1 MPRPELQRSRG
12 NARERADNAG
22 ALERLTTGGP
32 CAQDRS
38 ERTAR
43 GAGRESVLP
52 DVSPAAACARVEAM
66 WLLQLA
72 LTLAVLYAAVVT
84 GMYLAQTWL
93 LFPTALVGAARV
105 QLPASA
111 RRLEAR
117 TPDGEVL
124 VGVRIPARGEGG
136 ESAPGLLGFGGNAWN
151 ADAMAL
157 YLHDLFPDREVA
169 AFHYRGYAPSTG
181 KPSAEALLSDS
192 VAGLRPRPAS
202 ERARGCRRRR
212 VQHRLRRGGLCG
224 PAPARRRAGPGHAL
238 RLSGGPGPGP
248 LLVGPRRPAPAPPHA
263 DHRLRPR
270 FAGADGPRSWRS
282 GTRSCRR
289 GAARPCA
296 RRYRTWSSRPPW
308 TRGTTTSTG
317 LHTAQGVRPGPLAG
331 ERRRRR

>member
-1 MPRPELQRSRG
+1 
-12 NARERADNAG
+12 
-22 ALERLTTGGP
+22 
-32 CAQDRS
+32 
-38 ERTAR
+38 
-43 GAGRESVLP
+43 
-52 DVSPAAACARVEAM
+52 M

-157 YLHDLFPDREVA
+157 YLHDLFPDREVV

-192 VAGLRPRPAS
+192 VVVFDRVQQANAREGVVAVGFSIGSGVAAYVARHRPAAGLVLVTPFDSLEALARDLYWWAPVGLLLRHRMTTIDFVRGSPVPTALIVA
-202 ERARGCRRRR
+202 ERDTI
-212 VQHRLRRGGLCG
+212 V
-224 PAPARRRAGPGHAL
+224 PARRSAAL
-238 RLSGGPGPGP
+238 RPAIAN
-248 LLVGPRRPAPAPPHA
+248 LVFEAAVDAGHNDLYGRPAFVVAMREA
-263 DHRLRPR
+263 LARIETASGQA
-270 FAGADGPRSWRS
+270 AGR
-282 GTRSCRR
+282 
-289 GAARPCA
+289 
-296 RRYRTWSSRPPW
+296 
-308 TRGTTTSTG
+308 
-317 LHTAQGVRPGPLAG
+317 
-331 ERRRRR
+331 